1 MACPSSVKAGEPSV
15 SPWPSIES
23 PRDQQIPAR
32 QTCRP
37 AVYPD
42 ADVLQQYRPAAGCR
56 CPLPDLLCPEL
67 RCVRYPALRPAGG
80 LSRDVPYSGQ
90 PCENAHCCQRRRLM
104 RISDFADVR
113 PILKGWSGDR
123 KYRVTRPDGSVR
135 LRADGRRISA
145 PNPHPAGP
153 CRSGGLESPYGP
165 ENGPEN
171 RDVPWL
177 P

>member
-1 MACPSSVKAGEPSV
+1 
-15 SPWPSIES
+15 
-23 PRDQQIPAR
+23 
-32 QTCRP
+32 
-37 AVYPD
+37 
-42 ADVLQQYRPAAGCR
+42 
-56 CPLPDLLCPEL
+56 
-67 RCVRYPALRPAGG
+67 
-80 LSRDVPYSGQ
+80 
-90 PCENAHCCQRRRLM
+90 M

-123 KYRVTRPDGSVR
+123 KYRVTRPDGSLCLLRTASADQYERKKAEYEWMERVASLGVPICRPLEFGRCGEGVYTLFSWVEGEDAEPGNPPPVRNGSVR